1 MRTIQLKILKIPG
14 VSMPSGMARKLREKN
29 FSKIWLY
36 RAKLTPCLEILENA
50 VPFATGSCGT
60 FKADVLDEW
69 KAPKKF
75 MKTSLASRH
84 VTPNLHRD

>member
-1 MRTIQLKILKIPG
+1 
-14 VSMPSGMARKLREKN
+14 MARKFREQN

-36 RAKLTPCLEILENA
+36 LAKLTPCLEILENA
-50 VPFATGSCGT
+50 VPFATENCGT
-60 FKADVLDEW
+60 FKDDVLDEW

>member
-1 MRTIQLKILKIPG
+1 
-14 VSMPSGMARKLREKN
+14 MARKLREKN

-69 KAPKKF
+69 KAPK
-75 MKTSLASRH
+75 SS
-84 VTPNLHRD
+84 

>member
-1 MRTIQLKILKIPG
+1 MRTIQPKIKNFQEL
-14 VSMPSGMARKLREKN
+14 SGMARTLREKN

-36 RAKLTPCLEILENA
+36 RAKLTPYLEILENA

-60 FKADVLDEW
+60 FKADVLDEG

>member
-1 MRTIQLKILKIPG
+1 
-14 VSMPSGMARKLREKN
+14 MPSGMARKLREKI

-36 RAKLTPCLEILENA
+36 RAKLTPCLEILKNA

>member
-1 MRTIQLKILKIPG
+1 MRTIQPKILKIPG
-14 VSMPSGMARKLREKN
+14 VKWDGKKTSREKFFEN
-29 FSKIWLY
+29 LAIPREVDPLFG
-36 RAKLTPCLEILENA
+36 ILENA

-60 FKADVLDEW
+60 FKADVLDEG